1 MSASSVANNTVVDLF
16 EFESQTHDRSLA
28 TKIAELRDD
37 GRFCDVTLIAKEFR
51 INAHRVVLAAY
62 SDYFKAMFTS
72 EMIESR
78 QTEVEMIDIEWA
90 ALDALVS
97 FCYSGKIRIS
107 DVNVPSTLHAACLLQ
122 LEEIK
127 EACCEFLKKQLRPS
141 NCVEIREFA
150 DSHSCQELVRY
161 ADEFILKNF
170 QEIIGTEEF
179 HHLPIN
185 QLIQL
190 LSSDELV
197 VPSEEQQVFTAAIQW
212 VEFDLSCRKQL
223 LPKLLEHIRLPHCRP
238 EFLVNTVSKNELV
251 MGDATCRNFVDQ
263 AKNGLIEEKRTRTCG
278 VAAEVIY
285 VVGGG
290 SQGDRKS
297 VERLDPESTNPVW
310 QYVAPLNQE
319 REEGGFAVVDRFIYG
334 VCGYHDF
341 NIMNSIERYNPAT
354 DQWISD
360 VAPCPTGRI
369 ALGVAA
375 LGDHLY
381 AIGGY
386 ADSSSGHRKLDIVE
400 RYDVRRDEWT
410 SVAPMGSRRG
420 WLSVSVLYGCLYAMG
435 GCSEVSNLDT
445 VESMLTRRWGHG
457 SAVLHGELYVVE
469 RRSGELG
476 SAEKYDLRANKWTS
490 VADMTYDRHGVRLAA
505 VSGKLYVIDGV
516 LNNLVEVFDPKT
528 NQWKHHSNMN
538 CNRLRPGV
546 AVLQKP

>member
-1 MSASSVANNTVVDLF
+1 
-16 EFESQTHDRSLA
+16 
-28 TKIAELRDD
+28 
-37 GRFCDVTLIAKEFR
+37 
-51 INAHRVVLAAY
+51 
-62 SDYFKAMFTS
+62 
-72 EMIESR
+72 
-78 QTEVEMIDIEWA
+78 MIDIEWA
-90 ALDALVS
+90 ALDAL
-97 FCYSGKIRIS
+97 
-107 DVNVPSTLHAACLLQ
+107 
-122 LEEIK
+122 
-127 EACCEFLKKQLRPS
+127 
-141 NCVEIREFA
+141 
-150 DSHSCQELVRY
+150 
-161 ADEFILKNF
+161 
-170 QEIIGTEEF
+170 
-179 HHLPIN
+179 
-185 QLIQL
+185 
-190 LSSDELV
+190 
-197 VPSEEQQVFTAAIQW
+197 
-212 VEFDLSCRKQL
+212 
-223 LPKLLEHIRLPHCRP
+223 
-238 EFLVNTVSKNELV
+238 
-251 MGDATCRNFVDQ
+251 
-263 AKNGLIEEKRTRTCG
+263 NGLIEEKRTRTCG

-445 VESMLTRRWGHG
+445 VERFDPRIGIWEEVCSMLTRRWGHG

>member
-1 MSASSVANNTVVDLF
+1 
-16 EFESQTHDRSLA
+16 
-28 TKIAELRDD
+28 
-37 GRFCDVTLIAKEFR
+37 
-51 INAHRVVLAAY
+51 
-62 SDYFKAMFTS
+62 
-72 EMIESR
+72 
-78 QTEVEMIDIEWA
+78 MIDIEWA
-90 ALDALVS
+90 TLDALVN
-97 FCYSGKIRIS
+97 FCYSGTIRIS

-122 LEEIK
+122 LEEVK
-127 EACCEFLKKQLRPS
+127 EACCEFLKKQLRSS
-141 NCVEIREFA
+141 NCIEIREFA

-161 ADEFILKNF
+161 ADEYILKNF
-170 QEIIGTEEF
+170 QDIISTEEF

-185 QLIQL
+185 QLIQF

-197 VPSEEQQVFTAAIQW
+197 VPSEEQ
-212 VEFDLSCRKQL
+212 D
-223 LPKLLEHIRLPHCRP
+223 
-238 EFLVNTVSKNELV
+238 
-251 MGDATCRNFVDQ
+251 
-263 AKNGLIEEKRTRTCG
+263 GLILRFSNLECSKVEEKRTRTCG

-310 QYVAPLNQE
+310 QYVTPLNQ
-319 REEGGFAVVDRFIYG
+319 
-334 VCGYHDF
+334 
-341 NIMNSIERYNPAT
+341 ERYNPAT

-386 ADSSSGHRKLDIVE
+386 ADSSSGRRNLDIVE

-410 SVAPMGSRRG
+410 SVASMGSRRG
-420 WLSVSVLYGCLYAMG
+420 WLSVSVLEGCLYAMG
-435 GCSEVSNLDT
+435 GCSEDANLNT
-445 VESMLTRRWGHG
+445 VERFDPRVGIWEEVCPMVTRRWGHG

-469 RRSGELG
+469 RRSGDLG

-490 VADMTYDRHGVRLAA
+490 VADMSYDRHGVRLAA